1 MKRIILVFGA
11 IVILLM
17 LLFETSK
24 RIWLSSD
31 FQAEWILAVLALVF
45 FGIGIWVSQY
55 SKAKPKEAQAWTQDL
70 AMIDK
75 LGISKRE
82 LEVLEALADGLSNK
96 EIGAQ
101 LFVSES
107 TVKTHVSNLLVKLDA
122 KRRTEALK
130 RAQELQIL
138 PK

>member
-17 LLFETSK
+17 LLFQTSK
-24 RIWLSSD
+24 LLWVSSD
-31 FQAEWILAVLALVF
+31 YKAEWILALLALVF
-45 FGIGIWVSQY
+45 LGIGIWVSRY
-55 SKAKPKEAQAWTQDL
+55 SSPKPKEEPWQQDL
-70 AMIDK
+70 QKIEQ

-82 LEVLEALADGLSNK
+82 LEVLEALSDGLSNK
-96 EIGAQ
+96 EIGQ
-101 LFVSES
+101 RLFVSES

-122 KRRTEALK
+122 KCRTEALT
-130 RAQELQIL
+130 RAQQLRIL

>member
-45 FGIGIWVSQY
+45 FGVGIWVSRY
-55 SKAKPKEAQAWTQDL
+55 SKAKPKIAQAWTQDL
-70 AMIDK
+70 AMIEK

-130 RAQELQIL
+130 RAQELHIL

>member
-45 FGIGIWVSQY
+45 FGIGIWVYRY
-55 SKAKPKEAQAWTQDL
+55 SKAKPKEAQTWTQDL
-70 AMIDK
+70 VMIDK

-96 EIGAQ
+96 EIGEQ

-130 RAQELQIL
+130 RAQELQIV

>member
-45 FGIGIWVSQY
+45 FGVGIWVSRY
-55 SKAKPKEAQAWTQDL
+55 SKAKPKEAQPWTQDL
-70 AMIDK
+70 VMIEK

>member
-45 FGIGIWVSQY
+45 FGVGIWVSRY
-55 SKAKPKEAQAWTQDL
+55 SKAKPKIAQAWTQDL
-70 AMIDK
+70 AMIEK

>member
-11 IVILLM
+11 VVILLM
-17 LLFETSK
+17 VLFELGK
-24 RIWLSSD
+24 RLWIRSEFS
-31 FQAEWILAVLALVF
+31 AEWILAVLAAVF
-45 FGIGIWVSQY
+45 FGVGIWVSRY
-55 SKAKPKEAQAWTQDL
+55 SRAKNKTEVWKRDLDKIEA
-70 AMIDK
+70 

-82 LEVLEALADGLSNK
+82 LEVLEAMAEGLSNK
-96 EIGAQ
+96 EIGER

-107 TVKTHVSNLLVKLDA
+107 TVKTHVSNLLLKLDA

-130 RAQELQIL
+130 HAQQLHIL